1 MDGYDKWFRMDAPVH
16 RCSSMTS
23 NIAENIN
30 AALISAREL
39 SIYDFLEEVR
49 LILTYEIMIT
59 KMRYH

>member
-16 RCSSMTS
+16 RGSSMTS

-30 AALISAREL
+30 AALVSAREL